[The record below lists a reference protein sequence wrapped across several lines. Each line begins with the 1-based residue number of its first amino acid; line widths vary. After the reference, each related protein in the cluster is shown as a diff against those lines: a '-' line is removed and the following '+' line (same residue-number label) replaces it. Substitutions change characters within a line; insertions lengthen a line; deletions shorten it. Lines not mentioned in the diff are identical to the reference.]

1 MVQIQ
6 SNTSLPE
13 QSTACIFHMKGKM
26 HFLPQLAEARHDHL
40 NFSGLI
46 DRVDIA
52 LCIDQ
57 PEQKKKT
64 IQSAVR
70 TEEPSS
76 SE

>member
-6 SNTSLPE
+6 SNTSLLE
-13 QSTACIFHMKGKM
+13 QLTACIFHMKGKM
-26 HFLPQLAEARHDHL
+26 HVLPQLAEARHDHL
-40 NFSGLI
+40 KFSGLI

-57 PEQKKKT
+57 PE
-64 IQSAVR
+64 R
-70 TEEPSS
+70 LELSS